1 MSTEGT
7 SRTDSGLR
15 LSRPAMDK
23 CPHFDSLWSF
33 SRNCRQSHVLL
44 WLTDQFQS
52 DSSITSY
59 SARPGES
66 MQAGSCFGSCPVAE
80 ASTDG
85 LGQLIGAEEQAIRK
99 LWVLGLPTNLPTRQS
114 LGLWG
119 GFPSYV
125 RAFPRCCNQ
134 AFALTTA

>member
-1 MSTEGT
+1 MSTEGA

-44 WLTDQFQS
+44 WLTDQYHS

-80 ASTDG
+80 DSTDG
-85 LGQLIGAEEQAIRK
+85 LGQLIGADEQAIRK
-99 LWVLGLPTNLPTRQS
+99 LWVLGLISTDKPAYTTVFGS
-114 LGLWG
+114 LGRVSQLR
-119 GFPSYV
+119 PSIS
-125 RAFPRCCNQ
+125 
-134 AFALTTA
+134 ALL